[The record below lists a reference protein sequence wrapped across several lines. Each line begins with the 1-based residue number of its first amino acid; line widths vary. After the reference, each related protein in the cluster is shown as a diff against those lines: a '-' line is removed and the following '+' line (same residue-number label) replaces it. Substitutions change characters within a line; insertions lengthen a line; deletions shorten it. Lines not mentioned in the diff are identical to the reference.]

1 MRGRDI
7 CSSDGAHTSTTPQGQ
22 GQGQEKRSEEERSEL
37 RKRRKEPVGSKD
49 DDGGQGTL

>member
-22 GQGQEKRSEEERSEL
+22 GQEKRSEEERSEL
-37 RKRRKEPVGSKD
+37 RKRRNEPVGSKD
-49 DDGGQGTL
+49 DDRGQGTL